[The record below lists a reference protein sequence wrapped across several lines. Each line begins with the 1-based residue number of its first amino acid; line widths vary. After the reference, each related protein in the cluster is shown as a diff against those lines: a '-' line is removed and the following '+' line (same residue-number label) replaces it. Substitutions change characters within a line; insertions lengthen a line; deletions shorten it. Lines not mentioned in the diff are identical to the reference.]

1 MQIII
6 YGAGFWGE
14 FAFEKL
20 GERNVACFCDSR
32 VKEKEEKTL
41 CGKKVI
47 SFEGLK
53 KIWKD
58 YAIVVSAGINF
69 NAEIGR
75 QLEAA
80 GIEDYFVF
88 PVLAQI
94 MGDVDAFIEE
104 LGLEGGRDRI
114 LKRYYKALAEK
125 TERQLQYLKDHADIM
140 TLKPAKGC
148 QREEQLK
155 LLSFAEAFFDDI
167 KGLNIKPFLVYGN
180 LIGAFRHKGFTP
192 WDDDWDF
199 GIMRN
204 DLDRLL
210 SFAGE
215 HCKLGTRCGN
225 MWKGASGEQMLWEE
239 LFRRYPEQYVF
250 DIRPDMIHVYKGMF
264 GGAWRAGMD
273 FWVFDYYKE
282 EYPMSEHR
290 KWLEEIDA
298 ELHKIEDRRECV
310 EFLKKQRENNPMV
323 SREAT
328 GHIFPGIDSLG
339 GHPGRKDVEEWIRTE
354 DIFPLKKVPYEDT
367 EFWAP
372 NDMEALLK
380 VEYRDYMSFPD
391 DVGEPIHIE
400 MNEEG

>member
-104 LGLEGGRDRI
+104 LGLEGGRDRM

-140 TLKPAKGC
+140 TLKPAKGR

-167 KGLNIKPFLVYGN
+167 KELDIKPFLVYGN
-180 LIGAFRHKGFTP
+180 LIGAFRHKGFIP
-192 WDDDWDF
+192 WDDDIDF
-199 GIMRN
+199 GLIREEYDKLKEYCRRHLYTAEEWNEKRVENGETNDDIM
-204 DLDRLL
+204 
-210 SFAGE
+210 ACYYY
-215 HCKLGTRCGN
+215 H
-225 MWKGASGEQMLWEE
+225 LWHDHFNIVKVLEDG
-239 LFRRYPEQYVF
+239 QV
-250 DIRPDMIHVYKGMF
+250 V
-264 GGAWRAGMD
+264 GMD
-273 FWVFDYYKE
+273 FFSLEYYANQYSLAELRDYYAKLRIEIVSMPSEEEKINYIEKALAENRKNTAKE
-282 EYPMSEHR
+282 SNYLYYGLDNMELQNSFHRGQFIPEEVVFPLREVLWEGEHF
-290 KWLEEIDA
+290 LVPNDPE
-298 ELHKIEDRRECV
+298 
-310 EFLKKQRENNPMV
+310 EFL
-323 SREAT
+323 T
-328 GHIFPGIDSLG
+328 
-339 GHPGRKDVEEWIRTE
+339 
-354 DIFPLKKVPYEDT
+354 YEYEKPWD
-367 EFWAP
+367 
-372 NDMEALLK
+372 
-380 VEYRDYMSFPD
+380 FPD
-391 DVGEPIHIE
+391 DVGLPIHIG
-400 MNEEG
+400 MNE